1 MKTEAWIQKNI
12 PSMAGKTVAISG
24 ATGGLG
30 QELCRHLASLG
41 ADLLLLDRNSE
52 RSNAWIKKL
61 KTEFPAL
68 NARHLRLDLADFSTV
83 RSVTE
88 YLLTS
93 PPAYLIFNAGAYHI
107 PRFTCNTGHDNV
119 FQINFVAPYYM
130 ARTLLPAIKARSG
143 RIVAV
148 GSIAH
153 NYSHI
158 DLEDIEFLTRS
169 QSSKVYGNAKRFL
182 MFSLFGLG
190 ESKTVTVAHPGITLT
205 NITAH
210 YPKVI
215 YALIRHPMKVIFMS
229 PRRASLSILAAMVQD
244 TEKNE
249 WFGPCLFDIWGLPKK
264 KLLKTCS
271 ADEAAEIC
279 QETDKMFEKL
289 QKTVKIDDFRSFPL
303 TNRQK

>member
-1 MKTEAWIQKNI
+1 MRTDAWIKKYM
-12 PSMAGKTVAISG
+12 PRMAGKTVAISG

-30 QELCRHLASLG
+30 QELCRHLAGLG
-41 ADLLLLDRNSE
+41 ATLLLLDRNSE
-52 RSNAWIKKL
+52 RSNAWIEKL
-61 KTEFPAL
+61 TAEFPTL
-68 NARHLRLDLADFSTV
+68 NAKHLRLDLADFDTV

-88 YLLTS
+88 ELLAS
-93 PPAYLIFNAGAYHI
+93 PPDYLIFNAGAYHV
-107 PRFTCNTGHDNV
+107 PRYTTSTGHDNV

-130 ARTLLPAIKARSG
+130 ARTLLSVMQERGG

-158 DLEDIEFLTRS
+158 DPNDIEFLTRE

-182 MFSLFGLG
+182 MFSLFGLDAG
-190 ESKTVTVAHPGITLT
+190 GNTITVAHPGITLT

-210 YPKVI
+210 YPKLI
-215 YALIRHPMKVIFMS
+215 YAIIKHPMKVIFMS

-244 TEKNE
+244 AEKNE
-249 WFGPCLFDIWGLPKK
+249 WFGPALFDIWGLPKN

-271 ADEAAEIC
+271 ADEAKKIC
-279 QETDKMFEKL
+279 NETEKIVETL
-289 QKTVKIDDFRSFPL
+289 AQKY
-303 TNRQK
+303 N

>member
-1 MKTEAWIQKNI
+1 M
-12 PSMAGKTVAISG
+12 PGKTVAISG
-24 ATGGLG
+24 ATGGIG

-41 ADLLLLDRNSE
+41 ANLLLLDRNSE
-52 RSNAWIKKL
+52 RSNAWIEKL
-61 KTEFPAL
+61 RGEFPAL
-68 NARHLRLDLADFSTV
+68 NAKHLRLDLADFATV
-83 RSVTE
+83 RSVTDE
-88 YLLTS
+88 LLAS
-93 PPAYLIFNAGAYHI
+93 PPDYLIFNAGAYHV
-107 PRFTCNTGHDNV
+107 PRYTTSIGHDNV

-130 ARTLLPAIKARSG
+130 ARALLPVMKARGG

-158 DLEDIEFLTRS
+158 DLNDIEFLTRK

-182 MFSLFGLG
+182 MFSLFGLDD
-190 ESKTVTVAHPGITLT
+190 SNTVTIAHPGITLT

-215 YALIRHPMKVIFMS
+215 YALIKHPMKVIFMS

-244 TEKNE
+244 AKKNE
-249 WFGPCLFDIWGLPKK
+249 WFGPSLFDIWGLPKK

-271 ADEAAEIC
+271 AYETTKIC
-279 QETDKMFEKL
+279 QETEKMIADL
-289 QKTVKIDDFRSFPL
+289 MQK
-303 TNRQK
+303 